1 MHGNIE
7 HALRVTQL
15 TPPLS
20 SLSSSLLEVI
30 VVTPPVLVLAPTG
43 HAAWIPGSTVKHSP
57 S

>member
-43 HAAWIPGSTVKHSP
+43 HAAWIPGSTVTHSP